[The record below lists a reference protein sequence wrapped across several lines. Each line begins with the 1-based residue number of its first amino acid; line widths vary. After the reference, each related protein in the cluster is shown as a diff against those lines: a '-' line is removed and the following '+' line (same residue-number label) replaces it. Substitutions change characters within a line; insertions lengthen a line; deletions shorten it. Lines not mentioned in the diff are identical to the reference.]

1 MKKIILLSFIVPLLL
16 LTGCQ
21 TKQDSSNNANVNIS
35 RTGSTNTNN
44 EQNSSN
50 EASNRSKESNENS
63 NTSRES
69 GAAVNND
76 VSANTENPQPS
87 DTQNNS
93 QENKTPTETPLYS
106 FSTQI
111 KTSSENRLNN
121 IQLAC
126 SELNNATVNN
136 GEEFSFYGVV
146 GPASQNE
153 GYKKADVI
161 VNKKVI
167 QATGGGMCQVSSTL
181 YNVVLGIPGLQV
193 TERHEHQ
200 KPVNYVE
207 KGKDAAVSYGSQDFK
222 FINNTGKTIKIH
234 ANADDGNVNVDIV
247 SVE

>member
-1 MKKIILLSFIVPLLL
+1 MKKFILLSFIAPLLL

-21 TKQDSSNNANVNIS
+21 SKQDSSNNTNINIS
-35 RTGSTNTNN
+35 RTSSTNTNN
-44 EQNSSN
+44 EQTSSTGNNN
-50 EASNRSKESNENS
+50 EASNQ
-63 NTSRES
+63 SRES
-69 GAAVNND
+69 GASVNNT
-76 VSANTENPQPS
+76 TEGN
-87 DTQNNS
+87 TQNPPP
-93 QENKTPTETPLYS
+93 QDDANKTPIETPLYS

-111 KTSSENRLNN
+111 KTSSTNRLNN

-146 GPASQNE
+146 GPASQSE

-181 YNVVLGIPGLQV
+181 YNVVLGIPGLEV

-207 KGKDAAVSYGSQDFK
+207 PGKDAAVSYGSQDFK

-234 ANADDGNVNVDIV
+234 ANADGGNVNIDIV